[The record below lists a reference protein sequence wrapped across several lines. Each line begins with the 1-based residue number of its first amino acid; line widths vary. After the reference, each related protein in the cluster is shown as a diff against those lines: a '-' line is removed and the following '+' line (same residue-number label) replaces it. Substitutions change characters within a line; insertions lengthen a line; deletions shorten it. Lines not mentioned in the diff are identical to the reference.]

1 MVTTMDK
8 QTAPKTLEDLKEQIS
23 RGRNALEAIHREYL
37 DDQDFYAGNQWGGK
51 ENERRREGRSSFVYN
66 VQPAFVHSVTNVAR
80 QAPPGIRIDAIS
92 DATEEMAKQRQGL
105 VRAIEYECNA
115 QAAYLYAL
123 ECAAKG
129 GIGWVRV
136 NVVEDIYGEKR
147 VEILNIIDPTAVLVE
162 PNQRPDLTD
171 VHWVAI
177 VQTYTGTQ
185 YRREFP
191 NGTAPAGDSAH
202 VRVTELWEIRE
213 GRMYQCIFDDYG
225 ILHEETQWPG
235 TILPFAACT
244 GEFRLISGEWHYAGI
259 VRDARTPQMEINYLK
274 SEAIS
279 QMANAPKAGFIM
291 DADADAGYEK
301 QWAEANRVPRN
312 LRKKRG
318 SEVIPVQPA
327 QAPAGHMQL
336 ADQSYAMTSQITGIK
351 PSFGAE
357 LDLVSGKSVRY
368 QQGQASVSNYHLLDS
383 LANMVRR
390 VGEIVNELVPFYYND
405 DRIRMILGEDQSAT
419 PVSFGP
425 SMLPDVANHDLGRG
439 RYAVR
444 ISAGPAYG
452 SQRDA
457 LLDQLAE
464 FARMD
469 QATMQ
474 VIAPFFLK
482 AINLPGSEDLAGQLK
497 ALLPPPVQQVLAMQG
512 DQQAVAMQLN
522 QHLEQATQMLQGKDQ
537 EIQQKSQQ
545 IQAMGQEIERLKA
558 KNDTT
563 LQVAQINASSAE
575 RIAQLEAQ
583 VKVLIQRMG
592 DAADLEQIDAKAA
605 AGIAQDHAR
614 NMGQPA
620 GFFPA

>member
-1 MVTTMDK
+1 MTDK
-8 QTAPKTLEDLKEQIS
+8 HAKTLEDLKEQVA
-23 RGRNALEAIHREYL
+23 RGRNALEAIHKEYL
-37 DDQDFYAGNQWGGK
+37 DDQDFYSGNQWGSK
-51 ENERRREGRSSFVYN
+51 EQERTREGRSSFVYN

-80 QAPPGIRIDAIS
+80 QSPPGIKIDAIS
-92 DATEEMAKQRQGL
+92 DATEEMARQRQGL

-136 NVVEDIYGEKR
+136 NVREDIHGEKH
-147 VEILNIIDPTAVLVE
+147 VEVLNIIDPTSVLVE

-177 VQTYTGTQ
+177 VQTYTGPQ

-191 NGTAPAGDSAH
+191 NGTAPSADNAR

-213 GRMYQCIFDDYG
+213 GRMYQCIFDDYT
-225 ILHEETQWPG
+225 ILHEETEWPG
-235 TILPFAACT
+235 TILPFACTT
-244 GEFRLISGEWHYAGI
+244 GEFRLIAGEWHFAGI
-259 VRDARTPQMEINYLK
+259 VRDAKTPQMEINYLK

-291 DADADAGYEK
+291 DADADAGFEK
-301 QWAEANRVPRN
+301 HWAEANRVPRN
-312 LRKKRG
+312 LRKKKG

-336 ADQSYAMTSQITGIK
+336 ADQSYAMISQITGIK

-390 VGEIVNELVPFYYND
+390 IGEIVNELVPFYYND
-405 DRIRMILGEDQSAT
+405 DRVRMILGEDQSAT

-425 SMLPDVANHDLGRG
+425 NMVPDVANHDLSRG

-474 VIAPFFLK
+474 VIAPYFLK

-512 DQQAVAMQLN
+512 DQQMAAMQMS
-522 QHLEQATQMLQGKDQ
+522 QHLDQAVQMLQQKD
-537 EIQQKSQQ
+537 QQ
-545 IQAMGQEIERLKA
+545 IQAMGQELERLKA

-563 LQVAQINASSAE
+563 LQVAQINASSSE

-583 VKVLIQRMG
+583 VKLMLQRMG
-592 DAADLEQIDAKAA
+592 DAADMEQIDAKAA
-605 AGIAQDHAR
+605 ASIAQDHAR
-614 NMGQPA
+614 NMGQPS